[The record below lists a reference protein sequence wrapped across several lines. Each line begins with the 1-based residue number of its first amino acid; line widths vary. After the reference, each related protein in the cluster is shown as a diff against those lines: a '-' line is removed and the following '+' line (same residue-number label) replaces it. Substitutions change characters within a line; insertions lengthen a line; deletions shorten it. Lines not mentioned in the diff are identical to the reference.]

1 MEKDKSKSYRIAIQG
16 GFGAFHEIAARH
28 YFNTDDIEIVPRNT
42 FKDLFKTLKERKAD
56 YGIMA
61 IENSVAGS
69 ILPNYTLIM
78 ESKRKIVGEIFLRI
92 RQNLVAC
99 PGQKISDI
107 KEVYS
112 HPMAILQCQAF
123 FDNYPEI
130 RMIESM
136 DTALSAR
143 DIMDGNQKGIGA
155 ISSSLAAEKYGLEI
169 LAEGIETNKMNYTRF
184 LILSENGNLN
194 PVSENNK
201 TSIFFSLSHNIGS
214 LSKILSTLSY
224 YDLNLTK
231 IQSMPIVGKEW
242 EYHFYVDM
250 IYEDED
256 MYRQALVA
264 IKPFTGDMGV
274 LGEYKKGKKIL

>member
-1 MEKDKSKSYRIAIQG
+1 
-16 GFGAFHEIAARH
+16 
-28 YFNTDDIEIVPRNT
+28 
-42 FKDLFKTLKERKAD
+42 
-56 YGIMA
+56 
-61 IENSVAGS
+61 
-69 ILPNYTLIM
+69 
-78 ESKRKIVGEIFLRI
+78 
-92 RQNLVAC
+92 
-99 PGQKISDI
+99 
-107 KEVYS
+107 
-112 HPMAILQCQAF
+112 
-123 FDNYPEI
+123 
-130 RMIESM
+130 
-136 DTALSAR
+136 
-143 DIMDGNQKGIGA
+143 
-155 ISSSLAAEKYGLEI
+155 
-169 LAEGIETNKMNYTRF
+169 MNYTRF

-274 LGEYKKGKKIL
+274 LGEYKKGRKIL